1 MTTPILTTIRKD
13 DINMFYDQFSTEDI
27 GVGIGTTHYTPLYY
41 PEYRASVLTS
51 KASNLYTTE
60 LKFGTTNRIGI
71 GTTQPQYA
79 CQVIGNTS
87 VGGNVIYDGNLT
99 QRTAGTGT
107 LNITTDAT
115 IQSLSIVHPSR
126 LFLPQVFNHTTP
138 VAVGAVYEGLVP
150 AGTILTGSSYLI
162 EIGVDSYR
170 TAIGFITF
178 SVQVRL
184 GATGATTIDLG
195 IPHRFYHSVA
205 NQRHYVQWHKI
216 INNTALKGQTLY
228 SYKITANTTA
238 FDAVCCASFAMSGL
252 ISSL

>member
-13 DINMFYDQFSTEDI
+13 DINMFYDQFSTDDI

-60 LKFGTTNRIGI
+60 LKFGTTNFIGI

-79 CQVIGNTS
+79 CTVIGNTF
-87 VGGNVIYDGNLT
+87 VGNNVIYDYNLT

-115 IQSLSIVHPSR
+115 IQSLYMVSPSR
-126 LFLPQVFNHTTP
+126 LFLPRVFNHTTP
-138 VAVGAVYEGLVP
+138 VAVGLVYEGLVP
-150 AGTILTGSSYLI
+150 AGTILTGASYLV

-170 TAIGFITF
+170 TAIGSTIF
-178 SVQVRL
+178 SVQLRL
-184 GATGATTIDLG
+184 GATGATTVDLG
-195 IPHRFYHSVA
+195 MPHLFYYNIA
-205 NQRHYVQWHKI
+205 NQKHYVQWHKI
-216 INNTALKGQTLY
+216 ITNTALKGQTLY

-238 FDAVCCASFAMSGL
+238 FDAVCCATFSMSGL